1 LFKYPVIERNM
12 QGMDACELQYDIDGR
27 QPWRLYSTIYDNAH
41 YKKLF
46 NPWRILRDVFRKRH
60 ECALQ
65 PKTLRR
71 FL

>member
-1 LFKYPVIERNM
+1 VMK
-12 QGMDACELQYDIDGR
+12 
-27 QPWRLYSTIYDNAH
+27 H

-46 NPWRILRDVFRKRH
+46 NLWRILRDVFRKCH